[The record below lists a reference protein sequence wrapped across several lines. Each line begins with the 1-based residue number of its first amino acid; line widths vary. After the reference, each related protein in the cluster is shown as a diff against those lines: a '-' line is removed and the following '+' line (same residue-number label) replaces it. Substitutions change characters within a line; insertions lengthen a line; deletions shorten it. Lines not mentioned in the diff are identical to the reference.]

1 MGIRARVATA
11 AWAARNSRALGELVS
26 TGDWRAFGIRTDVTR
41 EELLLLY
48 ELAKALSGVVAVEI
62 GSYLGASA
70 NFIAAGCRRSNTRL
84 YCIDTWQNEGM
95 SEGLRDTYSEFVANT
110 GRHHTR
116 ISAVRGLSTISAQTF
131 AERIGLLFV
140 DGDHS
145 RGGVFG
151 DLDAW
156 LPHVQSEG
164 WVVLHD
170 SGWAEGVQAAIT
182 EVIAPIVSGSPVV
195 LPNMFATRVVARGG

>member
-1 MGIRARVATA
+1 V
-11 AWAARNSRALGELVS
+11 ARNSKTLGELVA
-26 TGDWRAFGIRTDVTR
+26 TGDWRAFDIRTDVTR

-48 ELAKALSGVVAVEI
+48 ELAKTLDNAVAVEV

-70 NFIAAGCRRSNTRL
+70 NFIAAGCRRANTRL
-84 YCIDTWQNEGM
+84 YCIDTWHNEGM
-95 SEGLRDTYSEFVANT
+95 SEGLRDTYAEFVANT
-110 GRHHTR
+110 TRHQSR
-116 ISAVRGLSTISAQTF
+116 ISAVRGLSTISAQSFT
-131 AERIGLLFV
+131 EPIGLLFV

-145 RGGVFG
+145 REGVFG

-156 LPHVQSEG
+156 LPHVQANG

-182 EVIAPIVSGSPVV
+182 QVMTPIISGAPIV
-195 LPNMFATRVVARGG
+195 LPNMFAARVVPHGG